1 MIKVLITDD
10 CHPILIEGLA
20 AIGFSV
26 DFIPYLSLDEID
38 DILPGYQGI
47 IVNTRVKMD
56 RQRISRAP
64 NLQFIGRMGSG
75 LDIIDLPY
83 AAERGIKVVSSP
95 EGNAPA
101 VGEHSLAMLLSLLN
115 KLPLGA
121 RQVRDFAWDREA
133 ARGRQLSGSTVGIIG
148 YGYTGP
154 AFARVLSGFEVTV
167 KVFDKYKDVPA
178 EQKCL
183 ASIVPATFEEVIGTC
198 DIISFNLPL
207 TDETAFLIDESLI
220 RKMKTGVILI
230 NAARG
235 RIADLSAIIQGL
247 GSGQIGGCC
256 LDVFPNEKT
265 TTYTAEEAEQM
276 RVLSMHPNVILTP
289 HVAGWTYESRESIAR
304 ILVAKIKENILSN

>member
-10 CHPILIEGLA
+10 CHPVLIEGLA
-20 AIGFSV
+20 GIGFAV
-26 DFIPYLSLDEID
+26 DFLPHLSLDEID
-38 DILPGYQGI
+38 DILPGYHGI
-47 IVNTRVKMD
+47 IVNTRVKMN
-56 RQRISRAP
+56 RERISRGA
-64 NLQFIGRMGSG
+64 NLRFIGRMGSG
-75 LDIIDLPY
+75 LDIIDLSY
-83 AAERGIKVVSSP
+83 AAERGVKVISSP

-121 RQVRDFAWDREA
+121 RQVRDLAWDREA
-133 ARGRQLSGSTVGIIG
+133 ARGRQLSGRVLGIIG
-148 YGYTGP
+148 YGHTGP

-167 KVFDKYKDVPA
+167 KVFDKYKEVTA

-220 RKMKTGVILI
+220 KKMKTGVVLI

-235 RIADLSAIIQGL
+235 RIADLNAIIQGL
-247 GSGQIGGCC
+247 NSGQIGGVC
-256 LDVFPNEKT
+256 LDVYPNEKT
-265 TTYTAEEAEQM
+265 TTYTVEETEQM
-276 RVLSMHPNVILTP
+276 RILSGHPNVILTP
-289 HVAGWTYESRESIAR
+289 HVAGWTYESKELIAR